1 MAKQGV
7 MDMTLVCLH
16 IPYLRKV
23 SVTVVLFS
31 KYPVTVNLREKLK
44 RELSFEIDQGLTER
58 SRMTPAL
65 SLSVLIRVVNA
76 SMKAL

>member
-1 MAKQGV
+1 MAKQDV
-7 MDMTLVCLH
+7 MGMALACLH
-16 IPYLRKV
+16 ISYLRKV

-31 KYPVTVNLREKLK
+31 KHPVTVNLREKLQ